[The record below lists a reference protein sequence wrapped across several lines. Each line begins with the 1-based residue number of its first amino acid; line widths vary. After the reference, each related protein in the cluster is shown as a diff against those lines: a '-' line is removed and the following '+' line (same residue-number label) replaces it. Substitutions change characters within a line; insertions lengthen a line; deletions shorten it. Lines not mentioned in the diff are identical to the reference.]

1 MKNIIDRFYGK
12 AFQTDDIVDKYGI
25 IMFTRNFKYLGSW
38 ISYDQYDNYD
48 VEFRIKKTNQAM
60 GTLNIFWNS
69 DQVDICAKFNIYLAL
84 PINLLL
90 LGCESWA
97 LSKILLKKL
106 EVFYM
111 QYLLRILHIKWDEVG
126 EDKIANISV
135 RAKFN
140 DIGSIETISTKR
152 RFLFLGKII
161 RMPFKCIPARLITT
175 FLENK
180 RPIARPKVTSHY

>member
-1 MKNIIDRFYGK
+1 
-12 AFQTDDIVDKYGI
+12 
-25 IMFTRNFKYLGSW
+25 
-38 ISYDQYDNYD
+38 
-48 VEFRIKKTNQAM
+48 
-60 GTLNIFWNS
+60 
-69 DQVDICAKFNIYLAL
+69 
-84 PINLLL
+84 
-90 LGCESWA
+90 
-97 LSKILLKKL
+97 
-106 EVFYM
+106 M
-111 QYLLRILHIKWDEVG
+111 QYLRRILHIKWDEVG

-180 RPIARPKVTSHY
+180 RPIGKPKVTSHY